1 MCNATPHYTSIQ
13 NRRGITGW
21 YDGSNGRWSTDRKRQ
36 KHFDNKRDAT
46 RVCLE
51 LRHLW
56 PRHAKVI
63 NIEPEQNAPE
73 SDAAD
78 VLS

>member
-1 MCNATPHYTSIQ
+1 MPY
-13 NRRGITGW
+13 RITLRSRTDGRIIGW

-46 RVCLE
+46 RVYLE

-63 NIEPEQNAPE
+63 NIEPEQDAPK
-73 SDAAD
+73 
-78 VLS
+78 VVPPMC

>member
-1 MCNATPHYTSIQ
+1 MPYRITLRSRTDG
-13 NRRGITGW
+13 RITGW

-51 LRHLW
+51 LRNLW

-73 SDAAD
+73 GGASD
-78 VLS
+78 VPS